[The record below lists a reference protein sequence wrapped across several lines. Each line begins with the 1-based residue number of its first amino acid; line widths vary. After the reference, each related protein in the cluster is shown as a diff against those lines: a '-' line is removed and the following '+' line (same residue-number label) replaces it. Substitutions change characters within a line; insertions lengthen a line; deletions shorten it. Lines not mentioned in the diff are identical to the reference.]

1 MILYLSS
8 DLIVPILY
16 MILYLSSDLREQG
29 YCVVE
34 NAAGAAWCDH
44 LRCEMEVLQQRGGLC
59 SSCAPALYRL
69 ELKLDEI
76 SVRANGGRERGES

>member
-1 MILYLSS
+1 
-8 DLIVPILY
+8 

-44 LRCEMEVLQQRGGLC
+44 LRCEMKVLQQRGGLC
-59 SSCAPALYRL
+59 SSCAPALTVGAEAGNICASKWGER
-69 ELKLDEI
+69 EGRE
-76 SVRANGGRERGES
+76 SVREEQWIGESGGGTRG